1 MLKHIS
7 CLVVLTF
14 LLTLAAFAQT
24 PGTASVSGRVTLK
37 GEPVSG
43 VSVGLQPQSQ
53 SSLSDSSKFQRTRTD
68 AEGRFRLTG
77 LDAGQYLIAAL
88 APGLIAPSDSLY
100 GQQGKALSV
109 VAGETVENLELQLKR
124 GGVIAG
130 RITDAHSNPIIE
142 IAVKLSKLEASGK
155 FVSYVNSEIAQY
167 YRTDDLG
174 AYRLFALPPG
184 KYKVSVGEPQLQP
197 GGLQPGQVGGYYAQ
211 TFYPSTTNEAQAKVV
226 DVGEGSETTD
236 VNIKVGGAKEVFD
249 VAGRVIDA
257 ETGQPLGNVAVGF
270 GTPAESGGLVAF
282 GTNDIQTDA
291 KGEFE
296 FRGLMPG
303 RYSAFLSSRSL
314 SPSEHYSETVPFEVS
329 DGNVSGLE
337 IKAIRGGSI
346 TGRAIVE
353 DPGDKTIQAKFSQL
367 MLIGYSMSSQG
378 APAGRSVKIAADGSF
393 RMGGLQPGN
402 VSLNVA
408 PQLPGVMLLRIEH
421 NGAPI
426 KETIPIQQGEQI
438 KDVRLVFG
446 AATATLRGQLK
457 FVGGAPPAGITYRI
471 TATRVDGTNA
481 GRGNGSVDARGQF
494 VVLNL
499 AGGEY
504 IVRVFLMLT
513 ATPTPDM
520 MEWMRVLRN
529 YTHNVTVAASGET
542 QTELIID
549 LSKKE
554 NDK

>member
-7 CLVVLTF
+7 CLLALNL
-14 LLTLAAFAQT
+14 LLTPATFAQT

-43 VSVGLQPQSQ
+43 VSVGLQPQ
-53 SSLSDSSKFQRTRTD
+53 LKYGLPDSSKLQRTRTD

-88 APGLIAPSDSLY
+88 SPGLIAPSDSPY
-100 GQQGKALSV
+100 GQQGKALSLA
-109 VAGETVENLELQLKR
+109 AGETVENMEIQLKR

-130 RITDAHSNPIIE
+130 RITDAHGNSIVE
-142 IAVKLSKLEASGK
+142 ISVKLSKLEASGK
-155 FVSYVNSEIAQY
+155 FVSYSTVETANYAY
-167 YRTDDLG
+167 TDDRG
-174 AYRLFALPPG
+174 VYRLFALPAG

-197 GGLQPGQVGGYYAQ
+197 GGLQPNRAGGYYAQ
-211 TFYPSTTNEAQAKVV
+211 TFYPGTTNEAQAKII
-226 DVGEGSETTD
+226 DVGEGSEATD

-249 VAGRVIDA
+249 VAGRVIDT
-257 ETGQPLGNVAVGF
+257 ETGQPLSNVMVGF
-270 GTPAESGGLVAF
+270 GTSAEGGGLMAYA
-282 GTNDIQTDA
+282 TNDIQTDA
-291 KGEFE
+291 KGEYE

-303 RYSAFLSSRSL
+303 RYSAFLSSQANKA
-314 SPSEHYSETVPFEVS
+314 SEHYSETVPFEVS
-329 DGNVSGLE
+329 DSNVSGLE

-346 TGRAIVE
+346 TGRAVVE
-353 DPGDKTIQAKFSQL
+353 DSGDKTIQAKFSQL
-367 MLIGYSMSSQG
+367 TLIGFSMSSQG

-402 VSLNVA
+402 VSINVS
-408 PQLPGVMLLRIEH
+408 PLPGIMLLRIEH

-426 KETIPIQQGEQI
+426 KDNIPIQQGEQV

-457 FVGGAPPAGITYRI
+457 FVGGAPPAGVTFRI
-471 TATRVDGTNA
+471 TATRVDGTAA

-494 VVLNL
+494 VVPDL

-513 ATPTPDM
+513 STPTPEM
-520 MEWMRVLRN
+520 MEWMKALRN

-542 QTELIID
+542 QIELVVD